1 MRPYQA
7 IRAGMFSLCLFLV
20 VLVIVL
26 LESSMGDAN
35 ALASATTAT
44 AAQGAGAVDRSEIER
59 RLALPPFAYVAETD
73 HDTAKL
79 QQGLSGYN
87 GATAFI
93 DSLTDS
99 LVARPL
105 AGASP
110 QEVAV
115 APDGSLFYVTDGY
128 EPVLHVLDAETRQE
142 IREIALPG
150 VRPRDPASI
159 TKAYQAGTFAYDVM
173 RSCSSGVACTPDGSS
188 VLVCSS
194 AGLQVVDTATNRVV
208 RTLSDLPG
216 GFVAVSFDGKRAYV
230 ASDTLDSLAPRGFF
244 DWVKTFTTAE
254 ECRLVCLD
262 LETWQIAKEIPTGLV
277 ASIAVKPDDS
287 QIFFSESYQK
297 RVRVVDALT
306 LEDLW
311 EVSTKPSFSVGIG
324 FVPNGTKA
332 YVVCTA
338 DSGFYDM
345 SAQTAPKAPTAEDFF
360 CAVID
365 TAGKEI
371 IKRIPLEAY

>member
-1 MRPYQA
+1 M
-7 IRAGMFSLCLFLV
+7 
-20 VLVIVL
+20 
-26 LESSMGDAN
+26 
-35 ALASATTAT
+35 T
-44 AAQGAGAVDRSEIER
+44 
-59 RLALPPFAYVAETD
+59 ETD

-79 QQGLSGYN
+79 QDVSAYSG
-87 GATAFI
+87 AVAFI

-99 LVARPL
+99 LVARPSV
-105 AGASP
+105 GAYLE
-110 QEVAV
+110 EVAV
-115 APDGSLFYVTDGY
+115 TPDGSRFYVTSGY
-128 EPVLHVLDAETRQE
+128 EPVLHVLDAETKQE
-142 IREIALPG
+142 ILKITLPD
-150 VRPRDPASI
+150 VEPRDPASV

-194 AGLQVVDTATNRVV
+194 AGLQVVDTATNQVV

-230 ASDTLDSLAPRGFF
+230 ASDTLDSLAPRSFF
-244 DWVKTFTTAE
+244 DWVKTFTTTE
-254 ECRLVCLD
+254 ECRLVCID
-262 LETWQIAKEIPTGLV
+262 LQTWQIVEEIPTGLV
-277 ASIAVKPDDS
+277 AGIAVKPDDT
-287 QIFFSESYQK
+287 QIFFSESYMK
-297 RVRVVDALT
+297 RVQVVDALT
-306 LEDLW
+306 LKDLW

-338 DSGFYDM
+338 DSGFYD
-345 SAQTAPKAPTAEDFF
+345 SAAQQTAVKTPTGEEFF

-371 IKRIPLEAY
+371 VKRIPLEAY